1 MVRVVNSTLG
11 LGSESDSDSD
21 SHSDFASNL
30 TIGLNRGFAGSSEL
44 DSESGLY
51 PDHASLSLSLGSG
64 FVVVVVVVAAW
75 AGRSSPLQ
83 LPCRRADLGCRTG
96 QSLRSPKA

>member
-1 MVRVVNSTLG
+1 MARVVNSTLG

-51 PDHASLSLSLGSG
+51 PNHASLSLSLGSG
-64 FVVVVVVVAAW
+64 FVVVVAAW

-83 LPCRRADLGCRTG
+83 LPCRRADLGCPLWY
-96 QSLRSPKA
+96 SFY

>member
-1 MVRVVNSTLG
+1 MVNSTLG

-21 SHSDFASNL
+21 SHSGFALNL
-30 TIGLNRGFAGSSEL
+30 TTGLNRGFAGSSEL
-44 DSESGLY
+44 NSESGSY

-64 FVVVVVVVAAW
+64 FVVVVVAAW

-83 LPCRRADLGCRTG
+83 LPCRRADLGCPLWY
-96 QSLRSPKA
+96 SFY